1 MRGWILA
8 LSISVALH
16 AAVAA
21 AAGLVLRGEPP
32 LPPLIIDLSA
42 IIAGRDEEAASRE
55 PAAEPKRVAPRPEP
69 QERTG
74 RSSPAREPIA
84 PSGPAAASREPAAL
98 TPPTVEAPSPVAP
111 LPAAPTPAA
120 REEPLPREA
129 PPIARPT
136 TPEAPSSIAQATPGA
151 DPRAAERGDTG
162 GRPAS
167 SVDSAGSPG
176 GVQPGDKAAVGRGE
190 RVASLGVPGG
200 GGSGSDY
207 DAYYARLRQRLGEV
221 LRSRYPSAARQLEL
235 RGTVHLEIDVEPSGA
250 IGAVT
255 VITSS
260 SHEIL
265 DRAAVDAVRSL
276 SRVPFPSN
284 VRPRALKV
292 RLPVVFE
299 VQ

>member
-1 MRGWILA
+1 VRGWIVG

-42 IIAGRDEEAASRE
+42 IIAGHDEDAASRE
-55 PAAEPKRVAPRPEP
+55 PAAEPHRAAPRSRP
-69 QERTG
+69 QHRTG
-74 RSSPAREPIA
+74 RSSPPREPIA
-84 PSGPAAASREPAAL
+84 PRSLAATSREPAAL
-98 TPPTVEAPSPVAP
+98 PTEEAP
-111 LPAAPTPAA
+111 PTPAA
-120 REEPLPREA
+120 PEEPRTREAMPA
-129 PPIARPT
+129 PPITGPT
-136 TPEAPSSIAQATPGA
+136 TPQAPPSIAQAKPGA
-151 DPRAAERGDTG
+151 DPRAAVRGDASGHPAPSADGAAG
-162 GRPAS
+162 GTS
-167 SVDSAGSPG
+167 
-176 GVQPGDKAAVGRGE
+176 GVQSSDKTASGRGD
-190 RVASLGVPGG
+190 RVASLGGPGG
-200 GGSGSDY
+200 GGPGSDY

-255 VITSS
+255 VVTSS

-265 DRAAVDAVRSL
+265 DRAAVNAVRSL